1 MSELISR
8 LIGKYRNRFEAS
20 GDERIRDTFKG
31 DLNYESGKIF
41 FMVFLCLIIMLIF
54 VPNDLVSHPYPK
66 LAVAIH
72 LGYTALCAFLI
83 LLRFTRIFRFRPK
96 VTMMALVAYLYTGT
110 SVLAATA
117 GPTISLYF
125 GPFSVILMI
134 PVFAPFPL
142 KFKVLGTIFS
152 ISLFFVIALFN
163 GIDFTDPVI
172 NYSTI
177 DLLIAAILSI
187 VFSCSQNNM
196 RYSAWEHRQ
205 KLKTALADIKQQ
217 DMVLRTV
224 NNVSEILLRSDIDT
238 FEKNLL
244 DSMSI
249 MADSVDADLVNIWK
263 NQTIDG
269 KLCCRRLF
277 EWDKALE
284 TRIGKITALNMSY
297 ADTIPE
303 WEEQLTQGYFING
316 IVSDLSTNERAIL
329 SPQGI
334 LSILIVPVFIKNS
347 FWGFAGFFNRHAEK
361 LFTYNEI
368 SVLSLCSLVIANAMI
383 RHETTLDIRTN
394 ATRLEAVVSN
404 HPGMIFCVDE
414 NDTVILINGLYLRQL
429 GLSPESFVGKKF
441 NYMDFKPFGIEL
453 IEKVHKTFLEGP
465 QDWILEL
472 YDRKF
477 HAHTSPIYGD
487 SGKVSSVVGS
497 MDEITDVIQLQ
508 KELENA
514 LKLANQA
521 SRVKSEFLAKMSH
534 EIRTPMNAIVGMT
547 ELALRSDNLNGARE
561 HIHTVKQASVNLLT
575 IINDILDFSK
585 IETGKLEILPAE
597 YSFASMVNDI
607 LSIIRMRVIDS
618 QIRFA
623 VNIDSNIPNMLIGDV
638 IRIRQILLN
647 ILSNAVKYTEKGFV
661 TFTVYADDSDDD
673 TITLNMEVMD
683 SGRGIKGE
691 DQKNLFG
698 EYAQFD
704 TEKNRGIEGVGL
716 GLAITKSMVT
726 AMGGRISVF
735 SEYGRGSTFI
745 VTLPQKIASH
755 SILAKVENPQEK
767 NVIVYERREIY
778 ANSIVFAVDNLGVF
792 CRLVSTDE
800 ELHEEMA
807 SKSYSFI
814 FISFRL
820 FNKNKNTIMKYGVNA
835 KLVVLTEFGE
845 AIPDTNLNV
854 LSMPVH
860 CMSIADILNGISGN
874 FSYNENNELIVRFT
888 APEAKILVVDDIN
901 TNLKVAEGLLLPYK
915 MNIHLCRSGLEA
927 IKAVE
932 ASQYDLIFMDHKMPE
947 MDGIEATL
955 RIRAMGGKNQYYKEL
970 PIIALTANAVSG
982 TREMFIENGF
992 NDYLSK
998 PINTVKLNSLLEKW
1012 IPKEKQKTTVTEGIS
1027 EVTLNGNDL
1036 QKETIEISG
1045 IDTVRGIA
1053 LSGGKI
1059 DVYIDNLGV
1068 FSRDVPEKIRE
1079 LKASIDKNDLGLYT
1093 IHVHG
1098 LKSALANIGAG
1109 QLSDKAKAL
1118 ETAGERKDDEYIA
1131 VNNHIFVKELED
1143 LLGLIQAE
1151 IASQKNTRVKSEP
1164 LDRELLKA
1172 ELLKLKKALDM
1183 LDAGEINQVIENMR
1197 KFTQGEEIDTA
1208 IQNISDNILVAEYDE
1223 AILIINKI
1231 LQEE

>member
-1 MSELISR
+1 MSGFFSR
-8 LIGKYRNRFEAS
+8 LFSKYQNRFESS

-54 VPNDLVSHPYPK
+54 VPNDIASHPYPI
-66 LAVAIH
+66 LAVTIH
-72 LGYTALCAFLI
+72 LGYTVICAFLI
-83 LLRFTRIFRFRPK
+83 LLRFTRIFRYRPK
-96 VTMMALVAYLYTGT
+96 VTMMALVAYLYAGT

-152 ISLFFVIALFN
+152 ILLFFIIAVFN

-177 DLLIAAILSI
+177 DLIIAAALSI

-205 KLKTALADIKQQ
+205 KLKSALADVEQQ
-217 DMVLRTV
+217 DMVLKTV

-249 MADSVDADLVNIWK
+249 MASSVDADLVNIWK

-277 EWDKALE
+277 EWDKAIV
-284 TRIGKITALNMSY
+284 TRIGRITTLNMSY
-297 ADTIPE
+297 ADKIPE
-303 WEEQLTQGYFING
+303 WEEQLAQGYFING
-316 IVSDLSTNERAIL
+316 IVSSLSANERAIL

-334 LSILIVPVFIKNS
+334 LSILIVPVIIKNS
-347 FWGFAGFFNRHAEK
+347 FWGFAGFFNRHSER

-368 SVLSLCSLVIANAMI
+368 SVLSLCSLLIANAMI

-414 NDTVILINGLYLRQL
+414 NDTIILINGLYLRQL
-429 GLSPESFVGKKF
+429 GLSSESFAGR
-441 NYMDFKPFGIEL
+441 NLNSMNFKPFGIEL
-453 IEKVHKTFLEGP
+453 IEKIHKTFLEGP

-472 YDRKF
+472 DDRKF
-477 HAHTSPIYGD
+477 HAHSSPIYGD
-487 SGKVSSVVGS
+487 SGKVGSVVGS

-514 LKLANQA
+514 LKMANQA
-521 SRVKSEFLAKMSH
+521 SKVKSEFLAKMSH

-547 ELALRSDNLNGARE
+547 ELALRADNLNGARE

-585 IETGKLEILPAE
+585 IETGKLEILTGD
-597 YSFASMVNDI
+597 YSFSSMVNDI

-623 VNIDSNIPNMLIGDV
+623 VNIDSNIPNMLIGDE

-661 TFTVYADDSDDD
+661 TFTVYAEETDDD
-673 TITLNMEVMD
+673 TIILNMEVMD
-683 SGRGIKGE
+683 SGRGIKEE
-691 DQKNLFG
+691 DKKNLFG

-726 AMGGRISVF
+726 AMGGNISVS
-735 SEYGRGSTFI
+735 SEYGKGSTFI
-745 VTLPQKIASH
+745 VSLPQKIASH

-800 ELHEEMA
+800 ELHREMA
-807 SKSYSFI
+807 LKSYSFI

-820 FNKNKNTIMKYGVNA
+820 FNKNKNTIMKYGVNS

-860 CMSIADILNGISGN
+860 CMSISDILNGVSGN

-888 APEAKILVVDDIN
+888 APEACILVVDDIN

-915 MNIHLCRSGLEA
+915 MNVHLCRSGLEA
-927 IKAVE
+927 IE
-932 ASQYDLIFMDHKMPE
+932 AIEKNRYDLIFMDHKMPE

-955 RIRAMGGKNQYYKEL
+955 RIRSMGEKDSYLKEL

-982 TREMFIENGF
+982 TKEMFIENGF
-992 NDYLSK
+992 NDFLSK

-1012 IPKEKQKTTVTEGIS
+1012 IPKAKQRTSAAEGING
-1027 EVTLNGNDL
+1027 VTLNGRDRRR
-1036 QKETIEISG
+1036 ETMEIAGLNIE
-1045 IDTVRGIA
+1045 RGIM
-1053 LSGGKI
+1053 LSGGKMDI
-1059 DVYIDNLGV
+1059 YADNLGV
-1068 FSRDVPEKIRE
+1068 FTRDVPEKINE
-1079 LKASIDKNDLGLYT
+1079 ISEGYDKDDLGLYT

-1109 QLSDKAKAL
+1109 VLSEKARAL
-1118 ETAGERKDDEYIA
+1118 EAAGGRNDREYISA
-1131 VNNHIFVKELED
+1131 NNEVFIQELKELVK
-1143 LLGLIQAE
+1143 LIKAE
-1151 IASQKNTRVKSEP
+1151 LTSYWNRKGKNEP

-1172 ELLKLKKALDM
+1172 ELAKLKKALDM
-1183 LDAGEINQVIENMR
+1183 LDAGEINKVIENIR
-1197 KFTQGEEIDTA
+1197 KFTQGEEIDSS
-1208 IQNISDNILVAEYDE
+1208 IQSISDNILIAEYDE
-1223 AILIINKI
+1223 AIATIDRI
-1231 LQEE
+1231 LKE